1 LLFIL
6 KIIFIKKNYLELK
19 IYINLTKMQN
29 LELYENFDDMGL
41 NDKLLRG
48 IYGYGYEKPSSIQQ
62 KAIVPISSD
71 NDIIVQAQ
79 SGTGK
84 SATFIIGTLQKLN
97 KDLKSSQTIILSPT
111 RELATQTENVFKNIS
126 KYLNITSSITIG
138 GTNISE
144 NINELKNGSQYII
157 GTPGR
162 VFDMLKRGYLD
173 SKNLKNIVID
183 EADEMLS
190 QGFKEQIYEI
200 FQYLPQKTQVILVS
214 ATMPN
219 EVLELTTKFM
229 KEPLKILVK
238 SEDLTLEGIVQ
249 FYIDVVQEQWK
260 IEVICDL
267 YNQLTVTQCVIFCNT
282 IKKVEWVTK
291 TLTDKDFVVS
301 EIHGEM
307 SQQERNKIMNNFRTG
322 AARVLVT
329 TDLLARG
336 IDVQQVSLV
345 INYDLPKSKENY
357 IHRIGRSGR
366 FGRKGV
372 AINLVT
378 NNDKENLQ
386 ELEKFYSTVISEMPT
401 DINTYLV

>member
-1 LLFIL
+1 MQ
-6 KIIFIKKNYLELK
+6 KLE
-19 IYINLTKMQN
+19 IYNT
-29 LELYENFDDMGL
+29 FDDMEL
-41 NDKLLRG
+41 NEKLLRG
-48 IYGYGYEKPSSIQQ
+48 IYGYGYEKPSPIQQ
-62 KAIVPISSD
+62 KAIIPITSEK
-71 NDIIVQAQ
+71 DIIVQAQ

-84 SATFIIGTLQKLN
+84 SATFIIGTLQKIDIN
-97 KDLKSSQTIILSPT
+97 LKNSQTIILSPT
-111 RELATQTENVFKNIS
+111 RELATQTQNVFKNIS
-126 KYLNITSSITIG
+126 KYCDVSSSVTIG
-138 GTNISE
+138 GTNISD
-144 NINELKNGSQYII
+144 NISELKNGSQFII

-162 VFDMLKRGYLD
+162 VFDMLKRGYIN
-173 SKNLKNIVID
+173 STTLKNIVID

-190 QGFKEQIYEI
+190 QGFKDQIYEI
-200 FQYLPQKTQVILVS
+200 FQYLPEQAQVILVS
-214 ATMPN
+214 ATMPTD
-219 EVLELTTKFM
+219 VLELSSKFM
-229 KEPLKILVK
+229 KDPLKILVK
-238 SEDLTLEGIVQ
+238 SEDLTLEGINQ

-282 IKKVEWVTK
+282 IKKVEWVTR

-307 SQQERNKIMNNFRTG
+307 SQQERNQIMNNFRSG

-345 INYDLPKSKENY
+345 INYDLPKNKENY

-372 AINLVT
+372 AINLLT
-378 NNDKENLQ
+378 NNDKDTLHDI
-386 ELEKFYSTVISEMPT
+386 EKFYSTIIGEMPNN
-401 DINTYLV
+401 INDFLK